1 MTNVL
6 TIPVSLLSPPH
17 SFISVLN
24 RRDFNSIRELFCAS
38 LSPSSL
44 RFFDSWGDNLA
55 RDDCESDPRDK
66 AVEIFF
72 KIAIVFSR
80 QC

>member
-1 MTNVL
+1 
-6 TIPVSLLSPPH
+6 
-17 SFISVLN
+17 
-24 RRDFNSIRELFCAS
+24 
-38 LSPSSL
+38 
-44 RFFDSWGDNLA
+44 LA